1 MEIVSHANKNLP
13 VQESLFKVKPSSVII
28 SSLKSIDDGK
38 ALIKKIK
45 GQFKMQAFGIVA
57 LRVEK
62 N

>member
-38 ALIKKIK
+38 ALIKKNKRSI
-45 GQFKMQAFGIVA
+45 
-57 LRVEK
+57 
-62 N
+62 